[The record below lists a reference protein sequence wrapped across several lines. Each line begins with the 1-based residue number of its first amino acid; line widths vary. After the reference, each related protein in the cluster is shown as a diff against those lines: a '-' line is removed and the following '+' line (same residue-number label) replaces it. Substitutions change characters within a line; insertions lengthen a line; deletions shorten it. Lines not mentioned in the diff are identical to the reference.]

1 MTSTVDRVAEIK
13 CTDSRARQGGGRG
26 GGVAGVGG
34 ADPDGAWFAARGG
47 RQLGRPSRDQSEPMD
62 PVRNRERR
70 RHCASAAYQGGR
82 SPLPS
87 SVPLVFFFPRRLSLR
102 HFFFSIVFLVFSIFI
117 IRSIL
122 IIIIVF
128 FDVLAFTG
136 LNWVILGFLFQC
148 FAFIFFQLFSWFH
161 FIYAAA
167 DDGIVVVVV
176 AAVVFVVVAVAL
188 VVVVVVVFAAPMP
201 LSIFVIGKITF
212 HISRISC
219 RGYPTQLF
227 F

>member
-1 MTSTVDRVAEIK
+1 MLIPTAHGSQLAGAGNSAGPAGTNPNRWIRFGTVSVDATAQAPLTK
-13 CTDSRARQGGGRG
+13 G
-26 GGVAGVGG
+26 GGV
-34 ADPDGAWFAARGG
+34 PFLR
-47 RQLGRPSRDQSEPMD
+47 
-62 PVRNRERR
+62 
-70 RHCASAAYQGGR
+70 R
-82 SPLPS
+82 SPS
-87 SVPLVFFFPRRLSLR
+87 FFFFPRRLSLR

-161 FIYAAA
+161 LIYAAA

>member
-87 SVPLVFFFPRRLSLR
+87 SVPLVFFLSSSSLPSSLLLFHRLPRFLHLHHPQHPYHHYRLLR
-102 HFFFSIVFLVFSIFI
+102 
-117 IRSIL
+117 
-122 IIIIVF
+122 
-128 FDVLAFTG
+128 
-136 LNWVILGFLFQC
+136 C
-148 FAFIFFQLFSWFH
+148 
-161 FIYAAA
+161 
-167 DDGIVVVVV
+167 
-176 AAVVFVVVAVAL
+176 
-188 VVVVVVVFAAPMP
+188 
-201 LSIFVIGKITF
+201 LSF
-212 HISRISC
+212 
-219 RGYPTQLF
+219 YWA
-227 F
+227 